1 MSLLAGVRVLDLSTV
16 IAAPFAA
23 GLMADFGADVIK
35 VEQPDGG
42 EIFVGGE
49 LQHLPQAEH

>member
-1 MSLLAGVRVLDLSTV
+1 MSLLSGVRVLDLSTV

-35 VEQPDGG
+35 VEQPEGG
-42 EIFVGGE
+42 DPLKVGPLSQG
-49 LQHLPQAEH
+49 